1 MWSFLPGPRCWPPR
15 GGLRAKGGRGAG
27 QLSPGPSC
35 SRLTEFEDTPT
46 SQLTVDE
53 FMKIDLEGECD
64 PPSYTAG
71 QRKLRMKQV
80 SEPRAGGP
88 GFSCS
93 APASRGITMS
103 RVL

>member
-1 MWSFLPGPRCWPPR
+1 MAECG
-15 GGLRAKGGRGAG
+15 RAASGSL
-27 QLSPGPSC
+27 QGPSRC
-35 SRLTEFEDTPT
+35 RLTEFEDTPT

-80 SEPRAGGP
+80 GPTAAWPRLP
-88 GFSCS
+88 GQH
-93 APASRGITMS
+93 AASRGVFQMS
-103 RVL
+103 CVTLLF